1 MSLTAVQYGV
11 GPIGQR
17 IVEVAATR
25 GITFVGAVDVDP
37 AKVGQDLGAVAG
49 LDPLGVEITDD
60 PQAALA
66 AEPDVVFHATVS
78 DVTAIGPQIEPALA
92 AGADVISTTEELAY
106 PWLDHGPAAAEL
118 DEMARRHGQTVLGTG
133 INPGFAMDTL
143 PAVLTTPC
151 QRVDAVSVTRVQDAS
166 QRRGPLQEKIGA
178 GLSRGDWEAEIA
190 PEAGHVGLPESIAM
204 LAAALGWDLTDVEE
218 TIEPVIAESAVESE
232 FVTAQPDDVAGLHQ
246 VGTGYV
252 DGEPAIELD
261 LSMYL
266 GAPEPRDEIEIEGRP
281 DLSVTVDGGFH
292 GDVTTPAVAVNAV
305 ERVREGDPGL
315 ATMIDL
321 ATPRYT
327 AVGEP

>member
-1 MSLTAVQYGV
+1 MSHTAVQFGV

-17 IVEVAATR
+17 IVEVAVAR
-25 GITFVGAVDVDP
+25 GIEFVGAVDVDP
-37 AKVGQDLGAVAG
+37 AKVGRDLGSVAG

-66 AEPDVVFHATVS
+66 ADPDVVFHATVS
-78 DVTAIGPQIEPALA
+78 DVTAIAPQIEAA
-92 AGADVISTTEELAY
+92 VEAGADVISTTEELAY
-106 PWLDHGPAAAEL
+106 PWFDNPGAAEEL
-118 DEMARRHGQTVLGTG
+118 DALARTNGQTVLGTG

-151 QRVDAVSVTRVQDAS
+151 QQVDAVSVTRVQDAS

-178 GLSRGDWEAEIA
+178 GLSKGDWEADIA
-190 PEAGHVGLPESIAM
+190 PDAGHVGLPESIAM
-204 LAAALGWDLTDVEE
+204 LAAALGWELTDVEE
-218 TIEPVIAESAVESE
+218 TIEPVIAETRVESE
-232 FVTAQPDDVAGLHQ
+232 YATAQPGDIAGIHQ

-252 DGEPAIELD
+252 DGEPAITLD

-266 GAPEPRDEIEIEGRP
+266 GAPDPRDVIEIEGRP
-281 DLSVTVDGGFH
+281 DLSVTVEGGFH

-305 ERVREGDPGL
+305 ERVRQGDPGL

-321 ATPRYT
+321 ATPRFT
-327 AVGEP
+327 AVDD